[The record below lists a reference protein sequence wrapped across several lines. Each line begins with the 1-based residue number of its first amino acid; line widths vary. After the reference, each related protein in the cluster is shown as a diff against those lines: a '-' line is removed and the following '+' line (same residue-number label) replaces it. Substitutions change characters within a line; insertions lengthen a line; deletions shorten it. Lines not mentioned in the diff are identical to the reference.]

1 MKKITATSTS
11 VLISSVLCLLS
22 LISNGQDTLKMSSPL
37 PDNINRIVTF
47 SCMPCHSSTGGML
60 SRMKL
65 NFTDWTGYS
74 AETQQKKAEKMYSE
88 LKKGKM
94 PPKSVR
100 ETRPEII
107 PTKEQINIIKEWSDS
122 FKIDDN

>member
-1 MKKITATSTS
+1 MKKITATSTL
-11 VLISSVLCLLS
+11 VFISSVLCLLS
-22 LISNGQDTLKMSSPL
+22 LNSTGQDTSKMSSPL

-47 SCMPCHSSTGGML
+47 SCMPCHSSTGGTL

-74 AETQQKKAEKMYSE
+74 AESQQKKAAKMYSE

-100 ETRPEII
+100 ETRPEIV

-122 FKIDDN
+122 F

>member
-11 VLISSVLCLLS
+11 VIISSVLCLLS
-22 LISNGQDTLKMSSPL
+22 LNSTGQDTLKMSSPL
-37 PDNINRIVTF
+37 PDNINKIVTF

-60 SRMKL
+60 SKMKL

-74 AETQQKKAEKMYSE
+74 AESQQKKAAKMYSE

-94 PPKSVR
+94 PPESVR

-122 FKIDDN
+122 FKTDNN